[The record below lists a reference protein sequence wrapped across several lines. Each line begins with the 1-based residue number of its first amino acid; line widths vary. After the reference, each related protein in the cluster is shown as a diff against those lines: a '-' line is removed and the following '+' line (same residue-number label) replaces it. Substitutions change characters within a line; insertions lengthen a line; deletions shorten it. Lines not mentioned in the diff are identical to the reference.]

1 MRSRTRKTYWK
12 KMGHFTLIE
21 LLVSVTYQIGVLPL
35 YCLKKIHKNCT
46 SLRPSGRTS
55 RFFCDLAGNGNRKK
69 SSSHLH
75 IFTQSAFTLIELL
88 VVIAIIAIL
97 ASMLLPALNSARN
110 RARAI
115 SCAGNLRQVG
125 LFATMYS
132 NDYNEYFYMKSIV
145 YEGRSREWLLW
156 LHLTGQLRRN
166 AVNNSYKIIDKL
178 YYCPTLLSDSPQLP
192 DRAESYGMRTD
203 SRYQMDDLNGS
214 SYLDEFVRLGRLKQ
228 PGRYNHF
235 ADAAMLVDG
244 KLTPAYYF
252 WGYKD
257 WDSTKRTRA
266 MVGIH
271 SNKAN
276 AWFLDGHVGATGKLE
291 LRQNCGSQDNYAL
304 WHTVRSR

>member
-12 KMGHFTLIE
+12 KMGYFTLIE
-21 LLVSVTYQIGVLPL
+21 LLVSVTCQIGVLPL

-55 RFFCDLAGNGNRKK
+55 RLPQAN
-69 SSSHLH
+69 SSHLH

-166 AVNNSYKIIDKL
+166 AVNNSYKI
-178 YYCPTLLSDSPQLP
+178 S
-192 DRAESYGMRTD
+192 
-203 SRYQMDDLNGS
+203 
-214 SYLDEFVRLGRLKQ
+214 
-228 PGRYNHF
+228 
-235 ADAAMLVDG
+235 
-244 KLTPAYYF
+244 
-252 WGYKD
+252 
-257 WDSTKRTRA
+257 
-266 MVGIH
+266 
-271 SNKAN
+271 
-276 AWFLDGHVGATGKLE
+276 
-291 LRQNCGSQDNYAL
+291 
-304 WHTVRSR
+304 